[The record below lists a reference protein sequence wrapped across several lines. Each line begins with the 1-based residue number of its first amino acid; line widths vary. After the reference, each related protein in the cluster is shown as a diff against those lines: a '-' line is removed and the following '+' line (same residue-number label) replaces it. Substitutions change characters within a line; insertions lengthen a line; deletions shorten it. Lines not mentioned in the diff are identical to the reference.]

1 MARHSAASISPPKVF
16 TFVARRA
23 YKRGPPNQAAAG
35 QAKRSDGMDGKGNSK
50 SAGET
55 LGDAERIRFADLLLA
70 VAELQDRDA
79 FAELFAYYAPRV
91 KSYLLRLGADS
102 ALAEEIAQDV
112 MVTVWRKAGL
122 FDRAQASVSTWIFR
136 IARNRRIDLFRRSKR
151 PELDPE
157 EEMIL
162 PSGVEAPDARIEA
175 METETRVRAAMKDLP
190 EEQVL
195 LLKLAFYEGLSHSE
209 IAARLGAP
217 LGTVKSRIRLAF
229 AKMKVRLGDE

>member
-1 MARHSAASISPPKVF
+1 M
-16 TFVARRA
+16 
-23 YKRGPPNQAAAG
+23 GGN
-35 QAKRSDGMDGKGNSK
+35 GNSRP
-50 SAGET
+50 AGET
-55 LGDAERIRFADLLLA
+55 LSDAERARFADLLVA
-70 VAELQDRDA
+70 VATQQDRNA
-79 FAELFAYYAPRV
+79 YAELFAYYAPRV

-157 EEMIL
+157 EEMVL
-162 PSGVEAPDARIEA
+162 PSGVPAPDARVEA
-175 METETRVRAAMKDLP
+175 METEGRVRAAMKDLP

-209 IAARLGAP
+209 IAARLGTP

-229 AKMKVRLGDE
+229 ARMKARLGDE

>member
-1 MARHSAASISPPKVF
+1 MRP
-16 TFVARRA
+16 
-23 YKRGPPNQAAAG
+23 
-35 QAKRSDGMDGKGNSK
+35 DGMGGKGHTK
-50 SAGET
+50 PAGET
-55 LGDAERIRFADLLLA
+55 LSEAERARFSDLLGA
-70 VAELQDRDA
+70 VATRQDRNA

-91 KSYLLRLGADS
+91 KSYLLRLGADN
-102 ALAEEIAQDV
+102 ALAEEIVQDV

-122 FDRAQASVSTWIFR
+122 FDRAQASASTWIFR

-157 EEMIL
+157 EEMVL
-162 PSGVEAPDARIEA
+162 PSGVEAPDARVEA
-175 METETRVRAAMKDLP
+175 METEARVRAAMKDLP

-209 IAARLGAP
+209 IAAKLGAP

-229 AKMKVRLGDE
+229 AKMKARLGDD